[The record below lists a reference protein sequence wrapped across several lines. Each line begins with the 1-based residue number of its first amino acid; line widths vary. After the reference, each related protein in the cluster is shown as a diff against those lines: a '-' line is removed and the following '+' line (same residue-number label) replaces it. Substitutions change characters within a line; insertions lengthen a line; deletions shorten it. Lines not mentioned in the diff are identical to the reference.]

1 VHLKICHTFVD
12 HLVKPSGQIILIYP
26 MAKTKDL
33 SAEEKILNAAKRI
46 FENKG
51 MSGARMQ
58 EIADEANIN
67 KSLLHYYYRSK
78 QLLFEAVFKTAF
90 NKLAPQI
97 NTILNSDQSIC
108 EKIKNFSN
116 NYTTFMIKHP
126 YLPNFILQELNRN
139 PDFSK
144 EIISSKTF
152 PSMKNFKNQIRE
164 AVKNGKI
171 RPIEADQLFINILA
185 LNIFPFI
192 GAPLIKGFVNA
203 DDKEYKSILERRKT
217 EVSDFIIQS
226 IKLK

>member
-1 VHLKICHTFVD
+1 MI
-12 HLVKPSGQIILIYP
+12 
-26 MAKTKDL
+26 KTKDIT
-33 SAEEKILNAAKRI
+33 AEEKILTAAKRV

-51 MSGARMQ
+51 MAGARMQ
-58 EIADEANIN
+58 EIADEAKIN

-108 EKIKNFSN
+108 EKIKNFSH
-116 NYTTFMIKHP
+116 NYTVFMIKHP

-139 PDFSK
+139 PEFVK
-144 EIISSKTF
+144 ELISSKTF
-152 PSMKNFKNQIRE
+152 PSMKNFQNQISD
-164 AVKNGKI
+164 AVKEGKI
-171 RPIEADQLFINILA
+171 RPIGAEQLFINILA

-192 GAPLIKGFVNA
+192 GAPLIKGFINA
-203 DDKEYKSILERRKT
+203 SDKEYHIILEQRKT
-217 EVSDFIIQS
+217 EVSDFIINS

>member
-1 VHLKICHTFVD
+1 
-12 HLVKPSGQIILIYP
+12 
-26 MAKTKDL
+26 M
-33 SAEEKILNAAKRI
+33 SAEEKILTAAKHV

-58 EIADEANIN
+58 EIADEAKIN

-78 QLLFEAVFKTAF
+78 QLLFEAVFKKAF
-90 NKLAPQI
+90 NKLSPQI

-139 PDFSK
+139 PEFVKDL
-144 EIISSKTF
+144 ISIKTF
-152 PSMKNFKNQIRE
+152 PSIKNFKKQIND
-164 AVKNGKI
+164 AVKEGKI
-171 RPIEADQLFINILA
+171 RPIEAEQLFINILA

-192 GAPLIKGFVNA
+192 GAPLIKGFINA
-203 DDKEYKSILERRKT
+203 TDKEYKTILKSRKT
-217 EVSDFIIQS
+217 EVSDFIIKS
-226 IKLK
+226 IKL